1 MSLNKNTMNKFTDTA
16 IVDDAVKANPRGNL
30 NSSTATKSHTDGY
43 GIIRT

>member
-1 MSLNKNTMNKFTDTA
+1 MNKFTETA
-16 IVDDAVKANPRGNL
+16 IVDDAVKANPRMDNL